1 MAKQRIIYFILLLI
15 AFLFFIFY
23 PAYLSHLF
31 LLFILFLPLF
41 SLLVVIPSCLLLRC
55 QLQCPEIAVAKG
67 EEAHYTLKL
76 DYPFLFPCASVF
88 LQVGYTRQLGRSDL
102 KARPEER
109 EQLRFPIGPCSHMA
123 LHPTVCFHHCGKID
137 IILEKVRVR
146 DMLGL
151 FQLPVLKHKKLKTK
165 GSIYVMPKPVGLI
178 WNVEES
184 AELGAD
190 GNVYSLWKK
199 GDDPSEIFQMRE
211 YQQGDRL
218 RDVHWKLSLRQ
229 NKLMVKEYGLPLQF
243 AVQFLLDIG
252 MKAQLEEMDRLLD
265 TFASLTM
272 ALLQQDIPFSVTWK
286 AGEVLETAPVANT
299 EDLSGVLHSVLSL
312 PGNNHH
318 EVLTQ
323 FLNQGKT
330 IQGGH
335 LVYLT
340 TGETAGEDNSMLRE
354 ALTSF
359 LSEKKG
365 KVTALM
371 TSPGK
376 NLAFQL
382 HQAGCDVVALDD
394 SPLEQQ
400 LGVLV

>member
-1 MAKQRIIYFILLLI
+1 
-15 AFLFFIFY
+15 
-23 PAYLSHLF
+23 
-31 LLFILFLPLF
+31 
-41 SLLVVIPSCLLLRC
+41 
-55 QLQCPEIAVAKG
+55 
-67 EEAHYTLKL
+67 
-76 DYPFLFPCASVF
+76 
-88 LQVGYTRQLGRSDL
+88 
-102 KARPEER
+102 
-109 EQLRFPIGPCSHMA
+109 
-123 LHPTVCFHHCGKID
+123 
-137 IILEKVRVR
+137 
-146 DMLGL
+146 
-151 FQLPVLKHKKLKTK
+151 
-165 GSIYVMPKPVGLI
+165 
-178 WNVEES
+178 
-184 AELGAD
+184 
-190 GNVYSLWKK
+190 
-199 GDDPSEIFQMRE
+199 
-211 YQQGDRL
+211 
-218 RDVHWKLSLRQ
+218 
-229 NKLMVKEYGLPLQF
+229 MVKEYGLPLQF
-243 AVQFLLDIG
+243 ALQFLLDIG
-252 MKAQLEEMDRLLD
+252 MKARLEEMDRLLD
-265 TFASLTM
+265 TFVSLAI

-382 HQAGCDVVALDD
+382 HKAGCDVVALDE